1 MFPKRHAFFR
11 SLVNSSLDSEIGVTS
26 YCFLTRLSLFE
37 GNPLRVQA
45 DAAPCACE
53 WVWYIPLCSARD
65 CVPRKWK
72 LHVFARSRFI
82 HWLRW
87 SSTGLPYIILV
98 NYISKRPLGIR
109 SHSRNS
115 SRLQVGTTIH
125 HVKTEFRFVFEGD
138 QKDSMK
144 TGHTFEREKD

>member
-1 MFPKRHAFFR
+1 MPHLAR
-11 SLVNSSLDSEIGVTS
+11 VNGSDIYLFAQHVTVYPGSCMSSPAPGSWW
-26 YCFLTRLSLFE
+26 
-37 GNPLRVQA
+37 NPLTA
-45 DAAPCACE
+45 
-53 WVWYIPLCSARD
+53 
-65 CVPRKWK
+65 
-72 LHVFARSRFI
+72 
-82 HWLRW
+82 
-87 SSTGLPYIILV
+87 LV
-98 NYISKRPLGIR
+98 KHGITLYYISKRPLGIR